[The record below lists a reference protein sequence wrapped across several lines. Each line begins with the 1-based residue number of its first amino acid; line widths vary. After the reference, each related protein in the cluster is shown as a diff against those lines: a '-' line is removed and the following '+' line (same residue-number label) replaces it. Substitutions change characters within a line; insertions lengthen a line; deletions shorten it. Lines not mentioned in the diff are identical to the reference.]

1 MKSQC
6 EIDGSVKVIAG
17 IWHMKR
23 GIDWA
28 QITLINGFL
37 NVEADTKNL
46 LTHINIY
53 TYEKSKID

>member
-1 MKSQC
+1 MKSQY

-37 NVEADTKNL
+37 NAGEEKKK
-46 LTHINIY
+46 LTDSHIFIY
-53 TYEKSKID
+53 LQKSEID